1 MVLQHTALRVRFALC
16 LHDHIV
22 DVLHVPLK
30 VRLVAEFA
38 RANGARGF
46 ARVHVKVPEARVA
59 QGEFV
64 AAGTAHV
71 KAVPVND
78 LKLCRRAYHF

>member
-1 MVLQHTALRVRFALC
+1 
-16 LHDHIV
+16 
-22 DVLHVPLK
+22 
-30 VRLVAEFA
+30 VAEFA